1 MRIAFF
7 GTPQIAA
14 DVLDFLIEKGI
25 DVAAVIS
32 RPDRPKGRSSKLM
45 PTPVKQVALQR
56 GMSAIYQPEKASDS
70 DFCATL
76 AAHEPDLF
84 VVVAYGEIMRQHL
97 LDIPKLGCIN
107 LHASLLPKYRGAAPI
122 HRSIIEG
129 EKETGVT
136 IMKMVRKMDAG
147 DMLKKVTVPIGRD
160 MTAGDLQQE
169 LCTAGK
175 RALLEVIQAYEK
187 GPVEGIPQDESQVT
201 FAPKI
206 EREEC
211 EVDWNKPAEQLH
223 NLIRGS
229 TPAPGAWCTVTVRGE
244 TKQLKLKGTRLE
256 PNIKG
261 SPGEILDYHKNGP
274 LIACGEGALR
284 LTELQLEGKKTVNGE
299 SFVQGIPQSVIEFN
313 LGE

>member
-14 DVLDFLIEKGI
+14 DVLDFLVEKGI
-25 DVAAVIS
+25 DVVAVIS
-32 RPDRPKGRSSKLM
+32 RPDRPKGRSSKLVA
-45 PTPVKQVALQR
+45 TPVKQVAEQR
-56 GMSAIYQPEKASDS
+56 GITAIYQPEKASDS

-76 AAHEPDLF
+76 AAHKPDLF

-129 EKETGVT
+129 EHETGVT

-147 DMLKKVTVPIGRD
+147 DMLKQVKVPIGPD
-160 MTAGDLQQE
+160 MTAGELQQA
-169 LCTAGK
+169 LCAAGK
-175 RALLEVIQAYEK
+175 QALLEVVHAYEQ
-187 GPVEGIPQDESQVT
+187 GPLEGIPQDESQVT

-211 EVDWNKPAEQLH
+211 EVDWNKPSQILH

-229 TPAPGAWCTVTVRGE
+229 TPAPGAWCAVTVRGE
-244 TKQLKLKGTRLE
+244 KKQLKLKRTRLE
-256 PNIKG
+256 SDKNG
-261 SPGEILDYHKNGP
+261 SPGEILEYNKNGP
-274 LIACGEGALR
+274 LIACGKGALR
-284 LTELQLEGKKTVNGE
+284 LTELQLEGKKAVLGDV
-299 SFVQGIPQSVIEFN
+299 FVQGVPHNAIEFN